1 MSKKKRIHNPYW
13 KLKGLLC
20 EKGVTYAQLGR
31 LLGITATTVS
41 QKINGYS
48 DFYLSE
54 IQKIKDLYG
63 VSNDIFYNDC
73 CS

>member
-1 MSKKKRIHNPYW
+1 MSEKKRIHKPYW

-20 EKGVTYAQLGR
+20 EKGVTYAQLGC
-31 LLGITATTVS
+31 LLGLTATTVS

-54 IQKIKDLYG
+54 FQKIKDVYG
-63 VSNDIFYNDC
+63 VSNDSFLQ
-73 CS
+73 